1 MDRLTISDKV
11 ISVFRKIF
19 PDEKEINLSTTA
31 DDIVKWD
38 SLNHIILIRELEEQ
52 FNIRFDLFD
61 IIEIRDVNGMVEY
74 ISSKTI

>member
-1 MDRLTISDKV
+1 MDRLTISEKV

-19 PDEKEINLSTTA
+19 PDEKDINLSTTA
-31 DDIVKWD
+31 DDIAKWD

>member
-19 PDEKEINLSTTA
+19 PDEKDISLSTTA
-31 DDIVKWD
+31 DDIAKWD